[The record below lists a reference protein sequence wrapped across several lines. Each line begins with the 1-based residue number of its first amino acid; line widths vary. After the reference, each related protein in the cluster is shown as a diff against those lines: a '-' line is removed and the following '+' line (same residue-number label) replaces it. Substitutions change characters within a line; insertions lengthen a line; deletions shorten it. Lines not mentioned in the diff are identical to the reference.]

1 MEDRIYNVSVVGL
14 SGPENVKGAV
24 GVGKSCLCNRFINAV
39 ADHYHQEHISVLS
52 QTDFAGRVINNDHFL
67 YWGETT
73 KTDEGN
79 NFTFQVIE
87 QTEFIDDVSFQSFKW
102 GRTDNYYKR
111 STQVKVQSAE
121 KLMYICKDQLGMKQ
135 LFAITRVS
143 FHKFTCNN
151 TFSHCVQID
160 YMVIRNN

>member
-1 MEDRIYNVSVVGL
+1 MAKKLEDRIYNVSVVGL

-39 ADHYHQEHISVLS
+39 ADRYHPEHISVLS

-87 QTEFIDDVSFQSFKW
+87 QTEFIDDVSFQSFKT

-135 LFAITRVS
+135 LFAITHVS

-151 TFSHCVQID
+151 TFSHYVYKLITW
-160 YMVIRNN
+160 